1 MLDVI
6 QDLFIKEQYQE
17 NKPFLYLQNIF
28 LYLNKTHF
36 SILAKT
42 DLLKL
47 YAFHIAPMFLKTN
60 YFVGIILFSLKVFAC
75 FSAMSSYL
83 FIIKYE
89 LPEVI
94 RAFMKLEE
102 NSG

>member
-1 MLDVI
+1 
-6 QDLFIKEQYQE
+6 
-17 NKPFLYLQNIF
+17 
-28 LYLNKTHF
+28 
-36 SILAKT
+36 
-42 DLLKL
+42 
-47 YAFHIAPMFLKTN
+47 MFFKTN
-60 YFVGIILFSLKVFAC
+60 YFCWNYIVLSEGVCLF

-102 NSG
+102 SSG

>member
-17 NKPFLYLQNIF
+17 NIPFLYSH
-28 LYLNKTHF
+28 YLNKTHF

-47 YAFHIAPMFLKTN
+47 YAFHIASMFFETN

>member
-17 NKPFLYLQNIF
+17 NIPFLYLH
-28 LYLNKTHF
+28 YLNKTHF

-60 YFVGIILFSLKVFAC
+60 YLLELYC
-75 FSAMSSYL
+75 F
-83 FIIKYE
+83 
-89 LPEVI
+89 P
-94 RAFMKLEE
+94 
-102 NSG
+102 